1 MGTGNTCENLVLVK
15 IAIPLCS
22 RSLALGK
29 SEFRSQGEL
38 LHLKLAVAAI
48 KLREDACFEQCSPFS
63 SWHRLPAVF
72 KQMLRGIV
80 QNWLSVGSSQVQ
92 MFLHKFSGNTTAQV
106 RKKQSLA
113 GSEAPVTI
121 QPCPD
126 LQMCWSSRADC
137 LPLICPSSCS

>member
-1 MGTGNTCENLVLVK
+1 MLAK
-15 IAIPLCS
+15 IAIPVCS

-38 LHLKLAVAAI
+38 PRLKLAVAAM
-48 KLREDACFEQCSPFS
+48 KLREDACFEQCSPFP

-72 KQMLRGIV
+72 KQMPRGIV

-113 GSEAPVTI
+113 GSEAPLSI
-121 QPCPD
+121 QPCPH

-137 LPLICPSSCS
+137 LSLTCPSFCS